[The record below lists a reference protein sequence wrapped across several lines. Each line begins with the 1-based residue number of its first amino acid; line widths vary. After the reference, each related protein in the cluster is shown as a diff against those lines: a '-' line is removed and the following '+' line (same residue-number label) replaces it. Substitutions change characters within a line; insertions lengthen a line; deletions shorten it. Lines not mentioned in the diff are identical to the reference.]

1 MKTRLAPSTALE
13 QEIAELLEQGITD
26 SESIARLGRLGAQ
39 LVLQKGIEDEVAEF
53 LQRVRYERTA
63 QARGS
68 RNGNR
73 QPGPLC
79 TFAQSRSSPSWP
91 GSVA

>member
-1 MKTRLAPSTALE
+1 MKTRVAPSVALE
-13 QEIAELLEQGITD
+13 TEITELLEQGIGY

-39 LVLQKGIEDEVAEF
+39 LVLEKGIEDEVAAF
-53 LQRVRYERTA
+53 LQRVRHERTV

-73 QPGPLC
+73 PNMC
-79 TFAQSRSSPSWP
+79 
-91 GSVA
+91 